1 MGIAVSA
8 AVSGLRLEKPSLEIL
23 TEAQLFGDRARQER
37 RRRRAERDPAK
48 ILKELSDLRIGA
60 PVVHETYGVG
70 RYIGLQTMD
79 IAGYTGEFL
88 VLEYADGDKLYVPVQ
103 SLHLVSRYTGA
114 PAETAPLHKLGGD
127 QWQKARR
134 KAAQR
139 IRDVAAELLDLYSRR
154 AARQGMRMLA
164 GEAEYRAFEAGF
176 PFEETVDQAAAIEQ
190 VIADLKS
197 DKPMDRVI
205 CGDVGF
211 GKTEVALRAA
221 FVAVQAGKQ
230 VAVLVPT
237 TLLAQ
242 QHHTNF
248 VDRFADW
255 PVRIE
260 SLSRF
265 RTNKEAAGVIAGVAA
280 GTVDIVI
287 ATQRLLQ
294 GKIRFKDLGLVVID
308 EEHRF
313 GVRDKERLW
322 RLASGRV
329 ILHSDW
335 FRCL

>member
-1 MGIAVSA
+1 MA
-8 AVSGLRLEKPSLEIL
+8 P
-23 TEAQLFGDRARQER
+23 GDCGSHPEFPQ
-37 RRRRAERDPAK
+37 RRAERDPAK

-60 PVVHETYGVG
+60 HVVHETYGVA
-70 RYIGLQTMD
+70 RYVGLQTMD

-134 KAAQR
+134 RAAQR

-154 AARQGMRMLA
+154 AARQGTRMLA

-176 PFEETVDQAAAIEQ
+176 PFEETADQAAPIEQ
-190 VIADLKS
+190 VITDLKS

-221 FVAVQAGKQ
+221 FIAVQAGKQ
-230 VAVLVPT
+230 VAVLGPT

-242 QHHTNF
+242 QHHTTF

-265 RTNKEAAGVIAGVAA
+265 RTNKEAAGVLDGGAP
-280 GTVDIVI
+280 GTADIVI

-294 GKIRFKDLGLVVID
+294 GKSRVTDLGMVVSA
-308 EEHRF
+308 EGSRF
-313 GVRDKERLW
+313 RGPGERKSMA
-322 RLASGRV
+322 R
-329 ILHSDW
+329 
-335 FRCL
+335 